1 MNGQEKEREP
11 RWRTVLCWGST
22 LIFLSLPPVL
32 LLLQILDHLTER
44 DIEVARAIGPF
55 YWSIAG
61 VVSALAGLGT
71 LASIRN
77 GKK

>member
-1 MNGQEKEREP
+1 MNGQEKEP

-22 LIFLSLPPVL
+22 LIFLSLPPIL
-32 LLLQILDHLTER
+32 LTLQILDHLTER

-55 YWSIAG
+55 YWSLAG

-71 LASIRN
+71 WANIRN

>member
-1 MNGQEKEREP
+1 VNDQEKEP

-22 LIFLSLPPVL
+22 IIFLSLPPVL
-32 LLLQILDHLTER
+32 LVLQILDHLTER
-44 DIEVARAIGPF
+44 DVEVARAIGPF

-71 LASIRN
+71 LAAIRN

>member
-1 MNGQEKEREP
+1 MNDQEKEP

-22 LIFLSLPPVL
+22 IIFLSLPPVL
-32 LLLQILDHLTER
+32 LVLQILDHLTER
-44 DIEVARAIGPF
+44 DVEVARAIGPF

-71 LASIRN
+71 LAAIRN